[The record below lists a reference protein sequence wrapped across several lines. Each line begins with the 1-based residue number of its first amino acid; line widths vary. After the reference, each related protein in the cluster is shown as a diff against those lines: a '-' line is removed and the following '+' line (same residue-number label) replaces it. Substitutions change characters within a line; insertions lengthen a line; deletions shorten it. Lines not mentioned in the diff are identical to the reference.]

1 MDRSRWGV
9 VSTRVGRNVTHWSR
23 RADWTAPLHLTK
35 PGFPTFHLATTSLLP
50 TQSPSQLLKYI
61 IIVATQFSG
70 RRSSIESGKKRLET
84 DCGSDNEWFIAKFR
98 LKLKNVWESTTQ
110 FRYEL
115 NQIYLLLPLQTLQ
128 LFEKYL
134 PLPL

>member
-1 MDRSRWGV
+1 M

-98 LKLKNVWESTTQ
+98 LKLKKVGKTTRP
-110 FRYEL
+110 FRYDL
-115 NQIYLLLPLQTLQ
+115 KQIPYYYRVEVTNR
-128 LFEKYL
+128 FK
-134 PLPL
+134 

>member
-23 RADWTAPLHLTK
+23 RADWTVPLHLTK

-70 RRSSIESGKKRLET
+70 RRSSIESGKKKTR
-84 DCGSDNEWFIAKFR
+84 N
-98 LKLKNVWESTTQ
+98 
-110 FRYEL
+110 
-115 NQIYLLLPLQTLQ
+115 
-128 LFEKYL
+128 
-134 PLPL
+134 